1 MYLPVKYRGG
11 DKRPAGARTRNYQSK
26 FNKELSG
33 GSMRNVWGSGTQ
45 DLFGLGNGIYEE
57 YENSY
62 SKEII
67 NESDHS
73 KETDLIEEK
82 IMSNND
88 NLKKLLNSL
97 EKKTATRKENDEE

>member
-1 MYLPVKYRGG
+1 MPVKYRGG

-26 FNKELSG
+26 FSKELGG
-33 GSMRNVWGSGTQ
+33 GSMRNVIGSGAQ

-67 NESDHS
+67 TESNETKDENPVE
-73 KETDLIEEK
+73 KK
-82 IMSNND
+82 IMENGDS
-88 NLKKLLNSL
+88 LKKLLSSL
-97 EKKTATRKENDEE
+97 EKKNATRKETNEE